1 MRTLKIYSLGNFQI
15 STTISLTV
23 VAMLYIIMAIVR
35 LGIKMNLPEPGQTY
49 DGGSVTDWAAVRVRL
64 TGPTQGSGRGLE

>member
-35 LGIKMNLPEPGQTY
+35 LGIKMNLLEPGWT
-49 DGGSVTDWAAVRVRL
+49 
-64 TGPTQGSGRGLE
+64 

>member
-15 STTISLTV
+15 STTSLTV